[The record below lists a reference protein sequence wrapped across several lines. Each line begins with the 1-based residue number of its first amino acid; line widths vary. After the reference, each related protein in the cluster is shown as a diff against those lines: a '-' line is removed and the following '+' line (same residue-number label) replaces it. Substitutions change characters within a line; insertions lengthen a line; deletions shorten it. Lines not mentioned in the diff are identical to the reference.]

1 MHQINEIAHVTDTNG
16 QNLGPMPI
24 SVVYDAGGPM
34 QVGHNGK
41 TYVFT
46 GKAGTNRTIR
56 AEVRELATASDARLW
71 ITLDGQTV
79 WED

>member
-1 MHQINEIAHVTDTNG
+1 MQLTTKIAHVTDTNG
-16 QNLGPMPI
+16 QKIAPMPI
-24 SVVYDAGGPM
+24 SVVYDTAGPM
-34 QVGHNGK
+34 QVGHNGR

-46 GKAGTNRTIR
+46 GKAGANSKTGD
-56 AEVRELATASDARLW
+56 AVRELATAEDARLW

>member
-16 QNLGPMPI
+16 QSLGSLSI
-24 SVVYDAGGPM
+24 SVVYDTVGPT
-34 QVGHNGK
+34 QFGYNGK

-46 GKAGTNRTIR
+46 GKAGTNNKTG
-56 AEVRELATASDARLW
+56 AAVRELTTADARLW

>member
-1 MHQINEIAHVTDTNG
+1 MQLMTEIAHVTDTNG
-16 QNLGPMPI
+16 QNLGPMPV
-24 SVVYDAGGPM
+24 SVVYDTAGPM

-46 GKAGTNRTIR
+46 GKAGTNRTTG
-56 AEVRELATASDARLW
+56 AEVRELATSDDARLW